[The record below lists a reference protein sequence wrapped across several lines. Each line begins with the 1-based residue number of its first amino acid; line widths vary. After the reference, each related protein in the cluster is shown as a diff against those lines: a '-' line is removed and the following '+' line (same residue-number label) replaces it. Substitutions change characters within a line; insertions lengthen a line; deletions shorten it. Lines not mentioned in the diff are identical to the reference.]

1 MTGNMTAISDIWT
14 SAQMS
19 HRAVMIRTEMKKK
32 PTCPSCA
39 ATDLVPIV
47 YGYPDSELFEAADR
61 GEVDR
66 RLRGLRQR
74 PEVGAACAAR
84 ILADGTAAVSE
95 AV

>member
-1 MTGNMTAISDIWT
+1 
-14 SAQMS
+14 
-19 HRAVMIRTEMKKK
+19 MIRTEMKKK

-61 GEVDR
+61 GEVAIGGCVVYGNDPKWLCR
-66 RLRGLRQR
+66 VCGT
-74 PEVGAACAAR
+74 R